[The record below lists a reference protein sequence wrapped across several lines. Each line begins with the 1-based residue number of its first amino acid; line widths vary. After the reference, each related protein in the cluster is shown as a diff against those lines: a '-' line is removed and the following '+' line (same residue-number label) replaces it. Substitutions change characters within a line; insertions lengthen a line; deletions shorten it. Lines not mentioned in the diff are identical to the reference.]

1 MTETFDDKIIQ
12 EIKRIL
18 KNGDRVELIPVK
30 YGVKVV
36 HIRRDEV
43 KTTK

>member
-18 KNGDRVELIPVK
+18 KSGDRVELIPVK